1 MNYFSVALLPDD
13 DWQEEHKRLA
23 GLDEK
28 DGLGFGEQGIGTES
42 RLGVP
47 EDSSS
52 TRLPSSDI
60 HLSFPSSISSL
71 RVSASFPEPPPPG
84 QWYD

>member
-13 DWQEEHKRLA
+13 DWQVEHKRLA
-23 GLDEK
+23 ELDER
-28 DGLGFGEQGIGTES
+28 DVLGCGEQGIGTES

-52 TRLPSSDI
+52 TLLPSSDI
-60 HLSFPSSISSL
+60 HLSFPSSLSSL
-71 RVSASFPEPPPPG
+71 RVSASFPKPPPPG
-84 QWYD
+84 QWYN